1 MIDWFAY
8 VQVGIAVLAGLF
20 CLVSGLAGRKPDD
33 FSFGAIFLVEVLL
46 VVQLVVALL
55 APAVG
60 NPPSGNPLEFYTY
73 LVSALVMLPLA
84 GFWALVERNRW
95 STVVLGVA
103 GLAVAIMVFRML
115 QIWTVQL
122 V

>member
-1 MIDWFAY
+1 MVDWFAY
-8 VQVGIAVLAGLF
+8 LQVGIAVLAGLF
-20 CLVSGLAGRKPDD
+20 CLVVGFVGRKPDD
-33 FSFGAIFLVEVLL
+33 FSLGAILLIEVLL
-46 VVQLVVALL
+46 VIQLVVAIV

-73 LVSALVMLPLA
+73 LVSAIVMLPLA
-84 GFWALVERNRW
+84 GLWALVERNRW

-103 GLAVAIMVFRML
+103 GLSAAIMVFRML

-122 V
+122 A